1 MICILNDRDVS
12 LLANLRRHVQA
23 FPFNQ
28 MWEVGRQGLSISQLV
43 NLVLDRL
50 SHQASIVK
58 ALSPEPGKS

>member
-1 MICILNDRDVS
+1 
-12 LLANLRRHVQA
+12 
-23 FPFNQ
+23 

-58 ALSPEPGKS
+58 PLSPEPGKS